1 MPSQQTEVAV
11 NEPCVV
17 IWDTSSNRQ
26 WYVGICISEESAD
39 RYTVEHLER
48 CISNE
53 SKMWR
58 HPLRPDIQTV
68 HSLQI
73 LPCNILGS
81 WNLQKRAMTFD
92 LEN

>member
-1 MPSQQTEVAV
+1 MLWFGILLQ
-11 NEPCVV
+11 
-17 IWDTSSNRQ
+17 IDSSMSE
-26 WYVGICISEESAD
+26 YASEESAD

-92 LEN
+92 LENWEMIDVLFRSFYC